1 MIEELA
7 MRNNVSGY
15 AGLKS
20 ISRKPNGGFCFVRVR
35 TFLAA
40 WIRFKREEITL
51 YDLRIWLA
59 CHEMLARR
67 CQVKGDR
74 LPTYTEEEL
83 ISLVG
88 SGTKSEVKRGIQ
100 RLVAAGL
107 LQWERNCI
115 STDTLKAEA
124 ALADSDDYLDALALI
139 INNKRKI
146 PVPRRI
152 LRHVIKTRN
161 RTLIGTVFGHLF
173 RCLYYRR
180 DRCISGGKCKSSFV
194 AEALQL
200 DLRNVKAARKQLIQL
215 GWILPGNESQ
225 ISLNRWGLP
234 VVINLQW
241 EDTKRTEELK
251 TPPLEGQNEAK
262 TPPLIDRELSY
273 SKRSINQKT
282 QRSTGVKNKQ
292 KVVPTPNLKHIA
304 LEDLRDSARL
314 DLLYR
319 EATQAGS
326 LRHSEFNRLQWFAAA
341 EHALAVGKQ
350 NPCGLFAAIY
360 RQKLWRHITHDQEDI
375 ARAKLKRLDFGEES
389 HLPGEMCRVVPDYE
403 SLAA

>member
-1 MIEELA
+1 

-15 AGLKS
+15 AGLKA
-20 ISRKPNGGFCFVRVR
+20 IARKPEGGFCFIRVR
-35 TFLAA
+35 SFLAA
-40 WIRFKREEITL
+40 WIGFKRDDITL
-51 YDLRIWLA
+51 YDLRLWLA

-74 LPTYTEEEL
+74 LPTYAEEEL

-88 SGTKSEVKRGIQ
+88 SGTKSKAKKGIQ

-215 GWILPGNESQ
+215 GWIVPCDSNQ
-225 ISLNRWGLP
+225 TSLNRWGLP

-241 EDTKRTEELK
+241 EAAERSEEV
-251 TPPLEGQNEAK
+251 K
-262 TPPLIDRELSY
+262 TPPLIAHNQAKVPPPIINNKPLSG
-273 SKRSINQKT
+273 SNNQKP
-282 QRSTGVKNKQ
+282 QRVPGVKNKP
-292 KVVPTPNLKHIA
+292 KNVPAPSLKHIA
-304 LEDLRDSARL
+304 LEDLRDPARL

-319 EATQAGS
+319 EATEAGS
-326 LRHSEFNRLQWFAAA
+326 LPHSEFNRLQWFAAA
-341 EHALAVGKQ
+341 EHALAVGRQ
-350 NPCGLFAAIY
+350 NPCGLFAVIY
-360 RQKLWRHITHDQEDI
+360 RQRLWRHNTHDQEDI

-389 HLPGEMCRVVPDYE
+389 RLPGDMRYIVCDCDD
-403 SLAA
+403 LAA

>member
-1 MIEELA
+1 MG
-7 MRNNVSGY
+7 NNVSGY
-15 AGLKS
+15 AGLKA
-20 ISRKPNGGFCFVRVR
+20 IARKPAGGFCFMRVR
-35 TFLAA
+35 SFLAA
-40 WIRFKREEITL
+40 WIRFKREDISLFE
-51 YDLRIWLA
+51 LRLFLA

-67 CQVKGDR
+67 CQAKGDR

-88 SGTKSEVKRGIQ
+88 GGTKSKVKKGVQ

-107 LQWERNCI
+107 LHWERNCI
-115 STDTLKAEA
+115 STDTLRAEA

-152 LRHVIKTRN
+152 LRHIIKTRN

-173 RCLYYRR
+173 RCLYYKK
-180 DRCISGGKCKSSFV
+180 DRCVSGGRCKASWIS
-194 AEALQL
+194 EALQL

-215 GWILPGNESQ
+215 GWIVPCDASQ

-241 EDTKRTEELK
+241 EDTQRTEELK
-251 TPPLEGQNEAK
+251 TPPRKEQNEAK
-262 TPPLIDRELSY
+262 TPPLIDRKLSY

-292 KVVPTPNLKHIA
+292 KTIPAPSLKYIA
-304 LEDLRDSARL
+304 LEDLRDSVRL

-319 EATQAGS
+319 EATQS
-326 LRHSEFNRLQWFAAA
+326 ETLPRSEFSRLQWFAAA

-389 HLPGEMCRVVPDYE
+389 RLPGDMRDILPDCGD
-403 SLAA
+403 LAA